1 MILIIK
7 SENEKFLDILHKNP
21 STDEGLY
28 LKELKNG
35 ILIGNAVSKNE
46 YHCLFQ
52 DTKNSFLPEEGNQID
67 FQSFCSPFL
76 ALNIGTEFFAHLYKE
91 NTVLNETVISWLGK
105 TYQEIDNQPSTIEV
119 ATFFIDSGWYKND
132 NFLLSNYIAGISVTP
147 KIGNNFELKITGNS
161 VREAIQKFSMVAL
174 FTHFT
179 NRYAIYTYIDD
190 SFIQKYITVFT
201 NISGIPYFVFYL
213 FIKRI
218 MRSPKQF
225 DTFKPQLEAY
235 FNNEVQFVFTDTH
248 QSRKEFI
255 CNKINKNEDVLDFGC
270 GEMQYFKKLLKQGLT
285 ANYYAYDEVDF
296 KPNADKIIEIYKVDN
311 LNWVANIEEIKGFE
325 GQIILS
331 EVIEHNTLEEAKKLL
346 IWIRDNTKFSK
357 LYITTPNCEFNV
369 NYEMVDEFRHDD
381 HDFEL
386 TKQEFIDLVS
396 NIFPNQQEYYGVG
409 DCVKGIYPTSA
420 IIVSS
425 NKN

>member
-1 MILIIK
+1 MILILK

-35 ILIGNAVSKNE
+35 ILVGNAVSANE
-46 YHCLFQ
+46 YHCIFQ
-52 DTKNSFLPEEGNQID
+52 DTKYSYLPDESNQID

-76 ALNIGTEFFAHLYKE
+76 ALNIGTEFFGHLYKE
-91 NTVLNETVISWLGK
+91 KEILNETVISWLDK
-105 TYQEIDNQPSTIEV
+105 TFQEIDNQSATIEV
-119 ATFFIDSGWYKND
+119 LTFFIDSGWYKND
-132 NFLLSNYIAGISVTP
+132 RFLLSQYIDGISVTH
-147 KIGNNFELKITGNS
+147 KIGNNYNLKIEGNS

-179 NRYAIYTYIDD
+179 NRYAVYSYIDD
-190 SFIQKYITVFT
+190 GFIQKYITIFT

-255 CNKINKNEDVLDFGC
+255 CNKIDNNQDVLDFGC
-270 GEMQYFKKLLKQGLT
+270 GEMQYFKKLIKKGFT

-296 KPNADKIIEIYKVDN
+296 KPNADKIIEQYKVEN
-311 LNWVANIEEIKGFE
+311 LNWINNLEELKGFE

-331 EVIEHNTLEEAKKLL
+331 EVIEHNPLEDAKSLL
-346 IWIRDNTKFSK
+346 VWIRDNTKFSK
-357 LYITTPNCEFNV
+357 LFITTPNCEFNE

-386 TKQEFIDLVS
+386 TKQEFIDMVS
-396 NIFPNQQEYYGVG
+396 VIFQNPQKYYGVG

-425 NKN
+425 N